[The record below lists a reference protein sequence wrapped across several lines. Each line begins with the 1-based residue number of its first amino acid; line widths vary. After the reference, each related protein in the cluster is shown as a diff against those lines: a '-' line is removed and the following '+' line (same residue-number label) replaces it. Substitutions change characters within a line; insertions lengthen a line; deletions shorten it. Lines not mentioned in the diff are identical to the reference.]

1 MEPTTALPIFAP
13 LFVVILVVVLAKR
26 RRRHRLLALRATP
39 AKGATRLSPEALV
52 ARLNTLAPPDAP
64 FQFIKEAQGVT
75 LTWQLHGIPWATL
88 LFRRKLRDTQ
98 AIDLRFENDGRAL
111 ASFREGRIEW
121 ETAAATWMPRAKVT
135 WKPVRDVG
143 PIPAH
148 DPNSTPAAP
157 TAESPR
163 DLRELVLHV
172 RRVIVDAGWIFEP
185 VLHSSA

>member
-1 MEPTTALPIFAP
+1 MEPTTSLPIFAP
-13 LFVVILVVVLAKR
+13 LFVVILVIVLAKR
-26 RRRHRLLALRATP
+26 RRRRRLLALRATP
-39 AKGATRLSPEALV
+39 APGAARLALDALV
-52 ARLNTLAPPDAP
+52 VRLNELAPPDAP
-64 FQFIKEAQGVT
+64 FQFIKEAAGIT

-143 PIPAH
+143 SIPPH
-148 DPNSTPAAP
+148 DPNSPPAAP

-172 RRVIVDAGWIFEP
+172 RRVIVEAGWIFEP
-185 VLHSSA
+185 VLHSPA